1 MKEEWQISNNYFKTM
16 FNLHGDVRNVEEEI
30 THLQSTFHNYFKV
43 QCGTIKSVD
52 PNNEYQEKYSNISKI
67 QLKLIFSNFKT
78 SK

>member
-1 MKEEWQISNNYFKTM
+1 M

-43 QCGTIKSVD
+43 QCGTIKSVN

-67 QLKLIFSNFKT
+67 QLKKIFSNFKT

>member
-1 MKEEWQISNNYFKTM
+1 M

-67 QLKLIFSNFKT
+67 HLKLIFSNFKT

>member
-1 MKEEWQISNNYFKTM
+1 M

-30 THLQSTFHNYFKV
+30 AHLQSTFHNYFKV

>member
-1 MKEEWQISNNYFKTM
+1 M

-67 QLKLIFSNFKT
+67 QLKKNL
-78 SK
+78 

>member
-1 MKEEWQISNNYFKTM
+1 M

-67 QLKLIFSNFKT
+67 QLKKIFSNFKT

>member
-1 MKEEWQISNNYFKTM
+1 M

-52 PNNEYQEKYSNISKI
+52 PNNEYEEKYSNISKI
-67 QLKLIFSNFKT
+67 QLKKIFSNFKT

>member
-1 MKEEWQISNNYFKTM
+1 M

-30 THLQSTFHNYFKV
+30 THLQSTFHNYFKA
-43 QCGTIKSVD
+43 QCGTIKSID

-67 QLKLIFSNFKT
+67 QLKKIFSNFKT

>member
-1 MKEEWQISNNYFKTM
+1 M

-43 QCGTIKSVD
+43 QCGTIKSID

-67 QLKLIFSNFKT
+67 QLKKIFSNFKT